1 MDVTLT
7 QLLKTMVEQS
17 GTDLHVTT
25 NSPPQVRIHGK
36 LIPLK
41 LPAFTPTDTKKL
53 IYSILNDSQKQRFE
67 EQLELDFSFG
77 IKNLARFRANVF
89 YQRGAVA
96 GAFRLIPYEIRGF
109 QTLGI
114 PKAVENLCGLPRGLI
129 LVTGPTG
136 SGKSTTLAAMLDKI
150 NGERSEHII
159 TIEDPVEY
167 LHSHKRCI
175 VNQREVHTD
184 TKSFSRALRAALRQ
198 DPDVVL
204 VGEMRDLETVE
215 TALTIAETGH
225 LTFATLHTNSAVQTI
240 NRIIDIFPAH
250 QQTQIRTQLSFV
262 LEGVL
267 CQSLLPTANGKGRCL
282 AMEVLIPNSA
292 VRNLIRED
300 KIHQIYAS
308 MQTGQLKHGMQTF
321 NQSLASLYFQG
332 KLTREVAVA
341 RSSNKDELI
350 DMMNRGVGA
359 LDQVPITQE
368 QPKRNPKIK
377 YT

>member
-7 QLLKTMVEQS
+7 QLLKTMVEQN
-17 GTDLHVTT
+17 GTDLHITT
-25 NSPPQVRIHGK
+25 NSPPQIRLNGK

-41 LPAFTPTDTKKL
+41 LPPFRPTDTKKM

-109 QTLGI
+109 DALGV
-114 PKAVENLCGLPRGLI
+114 PKVVAKLCELPRGLI

-136 SGKSTTLAAMLDKI
+136 SGKSTTLASMIDKV
-150 NGERSEHII
+150 NSDRSEHII

-167 LHSHKRCI
+167 LHSHKKCI

-240 NRIIDIFPAH
+240 NRVIDIFPAH

-262 LEGVL
+262 LEAVL

-282 AMEVLIPNSA
+282 AMEILIPNSA

-300 KIHQIYAS
+300 KIHQIYAT
-308 MQTGQLKHGMQTF
+308 MQTGQLKHGMMTF

-332 KLTREVAVA
+332 KITREVALA
-341 RSSNKDELI
+341 RSSNKEELM
-350 DMMNRGVGA
+350 DMLNRGVGVVEMKSPA
-359 LDQVPITQE
+359 E
-368 QPKRNPKIK
+368 KPKRNPKIK